1 MEFSRTFKTF
11 AVVRSLFKLLFMTDK
26 LESLQR
32 QLAGELHYD
41 ELMRRIYATDA
52 SIFREL
58 PLAVAYPKHKED
70 IKTLVT
76 FAREHQVSLIPRSA
90 GTSLAG
96 QCVGPGIVVDISK
109 YMNKILEINTKEGW
123 ARLQP
128 GVIRDE
134 LNTILRPLGFFF
146 SPNTSTANRCMLGG
160 MVGNNSC
167 GTTSIVYGSTRD
179 HVLALDV
186 VLSDGSETRFST
198 VTKAE
203 FEKKRKGTGLEA
215 RLYNQV
221 YETLSK
227 PEVQAEI
234 REQYP
239 KPAIHRRNTGYAI
252 DILLESEIFTEGAPA
267 FNFCKLLSGS
277 EGTLAFTTE
286 ITLHIDPLPAPH
298 DVVAC
303 VHFADLMECMRAVV
317 ASMEHNPDACELMD
331 KLVLDCTKA
340 NREQSKNRFF
350 IEGDPAAVL
359 MIEFR
364 GNTREEAEARA
375 NAMIADLKQRNFGYA
390 YPIIPAPQSKKVWE
404 LRSAGLG
411 VLSNMPGEAKGVA
424 CIEDTAVEL
433 ADLPAYIEEFDKM
446 MAGFGQKSVY
456 YAHAGAGELH
466 VRPILNLKKE
476 SDREMLHTIG
486 ESMARLVK
494 KYNGSLSGEHGDG
507 RVRGEFI
514 PLMIGEKNYALLR
527 ELKHTWDPNGIFNPG
542 KIVDAPPMNTSLRYE
557 AGQQNKEFD
566 TVLEFNDGILR
577 AAEKCNGSG
586 DCRRLDFAGGTMCPS
601 YRATR
606 DEKDSTR
613 ARANALREFLT
624 HSEKANPFDQQE
636 LYEVMD
642 LCLSCKGCT
651 TECPSNV
658 DVSSMKAEFLH
669 QYYKSHGVPFRAKV
683 FGNIAKINQLG
694 SALPGLTNFFMRN
707 GLAAGLLKSVL
718 GVAPKRSL
726 PPLYAT
732 TLRNWYDK
740 NRSKLGPAAPEKG
753 KVYLFC
759 DEFTNF
765 NDTAIGIKA
774 IQLLGRLGYRVEMP
788 AHPESGRAALSKGLL
803 LKARELAI
811 QNVAVFKNLVSEN
824 TPLIGIE
831 PSAILGFRDEY
842 PRLVPEQDREST
854 KMLGQSALLIDEF
867 LAREI
872 QQGRISTDSFTKAK
886 KKVLLHGHCHQKSLA
901 GVEASAWIL
910 GLPKNYEVEV
920 IPSGCCGMAGSF
932 GYEKEHYDVS
942 MKIGELVLFPA
953 VRKAGDEVVVA
964 APGTSCRHQ
973 ILDGTGRKAKHPV
986 EVLWEAL
993 EEA

>member
-1 MEFSRTFKTF
+1 MLDQLQALQSR
-11 AVVRSLFKLLFMTDK
+11 LD
-26 LESLQR
+26 
-32 QLAGELHYD
+32 GELFFD
-41 ELMRRIYATDA
+41 ELMRHLYATDA

-70 IKTLVT
+70 IRKLVH
-76 FAREHQVSLIPRSA
+76 FAREHGTSLIPRSA

-96 QCVGPGIVVDISK
+96 QCVGTGIVVDISK
-109 YMNKILEINTKEGW
+109 YMTKVLEINTEEGW
-123 ARLQP
+123 VRLQP

-134 LNTILRPLGFFF
+134 LNAMLRPLGFFF

-186 VLSDGSETRFST
+186 VLSDGSDARFSALS
-198 VTKAE
+198 KAE
-203 FEKKRKGTGLEA
+203 FEEKRKGAGLEA
-215 RLYNQV
+215 QLYNQA
-221 YETLSK
+221 YETLSQ
-227 PEVQAEI
+227 PAVQAEI

-252 DILLESEIFTEGAPA
+252 DILLESEIFTPGGEA

-298 DVVAC
+298 DVVVC

-317 ASMEHNPDACELMD
+317 ASMEHQPTACELMD

-364 GNTREEAEARA
+364 GDTRAEAEEKA
-375 NAMIADLKQRNFGYA
+375 NTMIADLKQRHFGYA
-390 YPIIPAPQSKKVWE
+390 YPIVAAPQSKRVWD

-433 ADLPAYIEEFDKM
+433 ADLPAYIQEFDDM

-494 KYNGSLSGEHGDG
+494 KYKGSLSGEHGDG
-507 RVRGEFI
+507 RVRAEFI
-514 PLMIGEKNYALLR
+514 PLMIGEKNYRLLR
-527 ELKHTWDPNGIFNPG
+527 ELKNTWDPHGIFNPG

-557 AGQQNKEFD
+557 AGQQDKHFD

-606 DEKDSTR
+606 NEKDSTR

-624 HSEKANPFDQQE
+624 HSDKANPFDREE
-636 LYEVMD
+636 LYEVME
-642 LCLSCKGCT
+642 LCISCKGCT
-651 TECPSNV
+651 SECPSNV
-658 DVSSMKAEFLH
+658 DMSGMKAEFLH
-669 QYYKSHGVPFRAKV
+669 QYHKSHGVPFRSQV
-683 FGNIAKINQLG
+683 FANIAQLNRFG
-694 SALPGLTNFFMRN
+694 ARISGLSNFFMRN
-707 GLAAGLLKSVL
+707 SVTGSLLKSVL
-718 GVAPKRSL
+718 GVAPQRSL
-726 PPLYAT
+726 PPIHGT
-732 TLRNWYDK
+732 GLRNWFAK
-740 NRSKLGPAAPEKG
+740 NRDRLTPAAPEKG

-759 DEFTNF
+759 DEFTDF
-765 NDTAIGIKA
+765 NDTPIGIKA
-774 IQLLGRLGYRVEMP
+774 IELLTRLGYRVEMP
-788 AHPESGRAALSKGLL
+788 EHPESGRAAISKGVL
-803 LKARELAI
+803 LKARDLAI
-811 QNVAVFKNLVSEN
+811 RNVAIFKDLVTDD
-824 TPLIGIE
+824 TPLVGIE
-831 PSAILGFRDEY
+831 PSAILSFRDEY
-842 PRLVPEQDREST
+842 PRMVPEQDKETARA
-854 KMLGQSALLIDEF
+854 LGGNALLIDEF

-872 QQGRISTDSFTKAK
+872 QQGRITADAFTKAK
-886 KKVLLHGHCHQKSLA
+886 KKVLLHGHCHQKALSS
-901 GVEASAWIL
+901 VDPSAWLL
-910 GLPKNYEVEV
+910 GLPENYSVEV

-932 GYEKEHYDVS
+932 GYEKEHYEVS
-942 MKIGELVLFPA
+942 MNIGELVLFPA
-953 VRKAGDEVVVA
+953 VRQADDDVIVA

-986 EVLWEAL
+986 EVLWEAM
-993 EEA
+993 ERG

>member
-1 MEFSRTFKTF
+1 MI
-11 AVVRSLFKLLFMTDK
+11 D
-26 LESLQR
+26 
-32 QLAGELHYD
+32 QLRALKHQLDGELHYD
-41 ELMRRIYATDA
+41 ELMRRLYATDA
-52 SIFREL
+52 SIFREM

-70 IKTLVT
+70 IKKLVA
-76 FAREHQVSLIPRSA
+76 FAQEHKTSLIPRSA

-96 QCVGPGIVVDISK
+96 QCVGAGIVVDISK

-123 ARLQP
+123 VRLQP

-134 LNTILRPLGFFF
+134 LNSILRPLGFFF
-146 SPNTSTANRCMLGG
+146 SPNTSSASRCMMGG

-179 HVLALDV
+179 HVTALDV
-186 VLSDGSETRFST
+186 VLSDGSEARFST
-198 VTKAE
+198 LSKAG
-203 FEKKRKGTGLEA
+203 FEEKRKGAGLEA
-215 RLYNQV
+215 RLYNQI
-221 YETLSK
+221 YEILSQ
-227 PEVQAEI
+227 PDVQAEI

-239 KPAIHRRNTGYAI
+239 KPGIHRRNTGYAI
-252 DILLESEIFTEGAPA
+252 DVLLETEIFTEGKPA
-267 FNFCKLLSGS
+267 FNFCQLLSGS

-286 ITLHIDPLPAPH
+286 ITLHIDPLPSPH
-298 DVVAC
+298 DVVVCA
-303 VHFADLMECMRAVV
+303 HFADLMECMKAVV
-317 ASMEHNPDACELMD
+317 AAMEHHPTACELMD
-331 KLVLDCTKA
+331 KLILDCTKA

-350 IEGDPAAVL
+350 IDGDPAAVL

-364 GNTREEAEARA
+364 GDQPGQAEAKA
-375 NAMIADLKQRNFGYA
+375 GDLIADLKKRGFGYA
-390 YPIIPAPQSKKVWE
+390 FPVISAPQSKKVWE
-404 LRSAGLG
+404 LRNAGLG

-424 CIEDTAVEL
+424 CIEDTAVEVT
-433 ADLPAYIEEFDKM
+433 DLPAYIGEFEQM

-476 SDREMLHTIG
+476 HDREVLRKIG

-494 KYNGSLSGEHGDG
+494 KYKGSLSGEHGDG

-527 ELKHTWDPNGIFNPG
+527 EVKHTWDPNGIFNPG

-557 AGQQNKEFD
+557 AGQQNKTFD

-624 HSEKANPFDQQE
+624 HSEKANPFDQKE

-651 TECPSNV
+651 SECPSNV

-683 FGNIAKINQLG
+683 FANIAQINQLG

-707 GLAAGLLKSVL
+707 GLTGGLIKSAL
-718 GVAPKRSL
+718 GVAPQRSL
-726 PPLYAT
+726 PALHT
-732 TLRNWYDK
+732 TSLRNWHTK
-740 NRSKLGPAAPEKG
+740 NRSNLAPATPEKG
-753 KVYLFC
+753 TVYLFC

-774 IQLLGRLGYRVEMP
+774 LQLLSKLGYRVEMP

-803 LKARELAI
+803 LKARDLAI
-811 QNVAVFKNLVSEN
+811 QNVGIFKHLASEN

-831 PSAILGFRDEY
+831 PSAILTFRDEY
-842 PRLVPEQDREST
+842 PRLVPEQDKETAKALS
-854 KMLGQSALLIDEF
+854 QNALLIDEF

-872 QQGRISTDSFTKAK
+872 QQGRITADAFTKAK
-886 KKVLLHGHCHQKSLA
+886 KKVLLHGHCHQKALSS
-901 GVEASAWIL
+901 VDPTAWIL
-910 GLPKNYEVEV
+910 GLPENYEVEV

-942 MKIGELVLFPA
+942 MNIGELVLFPA
-953 VRKAGDEVVVA
+953 VRKAADEVIVA

-973 ILDGTGRKAKHPV
+973 ILDGTGRRAMHPV
-986 EVLWEAL
+986 EVLWEAMRVDG
-993 EEA
+993 E

>member
-1 MEFSRTFKTF
+1 M
-11 AVVRSLFKLLFMTDK
+11 LDQ
-26 LESLQR
+26 LQALQA
-32 QLAGELHYD
+32 QLDGELFFD
-41 ELMRRIYATDA
+41 ELMRRLYATDA

-70 IKTLVT
+70 IRKLVR
-76 FAREHQVSLIPRSA
+76 FAREHGTSLIPRSA

-96 QCVGPGIVVDISK
+96 QCVGTGIVVDISK
-109 YMNKILEINTKEGW
+109 YMTKVLEINTEEGW
-123 ARLQP
+123 VRLQP

-134 LNTILRPLGFFF
+134 LNAMLRPLGFFF

-186 VLSDGSETRFST
+186 VLSDGSDARFSALS
-198 VTKAE
+198 KAE
-203 FEKKRKGTGLEA
+203 FEAKRNGAGLEA
-215 RLYNQV
+215 QLYNQA
-221 YETLSK
+221 YETLSQ
-227 PEVQAEI
+227 PAVQAEI

-252 DILLESEIFTEGAPA
+252 DILLESEIFTPGGET

-298 DVVAC
+298 EVVVC

-317 ASMEHNPDACELMD
+317 ASMEHQPTACELMD

-364 GNTREEAEARA
+364 GDTREEAEAKA
-375 NAMIADLKQRNFGYA
+375 NTMIADLKQRHFGYA
-390 YPIIPAPQSKKVWE
+390 YPIVAAPLSKRVWD

-433 ADLPAYIEEFDKM
+433 ADLPAYIQEFDDM

-494 KYNGSLSGEHGDG
+494 KYKGSLSGEHGDG
-507 RVRGEFI
+507 RVRAEFI
-514 PLMIGEKNYALLR
+514 PLMIGEKNYQLLR
-527 ELKHTWDPNGIFNPG
+527 ELKSTWDPHGIFNPG

-557 AGQQNKEFD
+557 AGQQDKPFD
-566 TVLEFNDGILR
+566 TILEFNDGILR

-606 DEKDSTR
+606 NEKDSTR

-624 HSEKANPFDQQE
+624 HSDKANPFDREE
-636 LYEVMD
+636 LYEVME
-642 LCLSCKGCT
+642 LCISCKGCT
-651 TECPSNV
+651 SECPSNV
-658 DVSSMKAEFLH
+658 DMSGMKAEFLH
-669 QYYKSHGVPFRAKV
+669 QYHKSHGVPFRSQV
-683 FGNIAKINQLG
+683 FANIAQLNRFG
-694 SALPGLTNFFMRN
+694 ARISGLSNFFMRN
-707 GLAAGLLKSVL
+707 SVTGSLLKSVL
-718 GVAPKRSL
+718 GVAPQRSL
-726 PPLYAT
+726 PPIHGT
-732 TLRNWYDK
+732 GLRSWYTK
-740 NRSKLGPAAPEKG
+740 NRNRLAPAVPEKG

-759 DEFTNF
+759 DEFTDF
-765 NDTAIGIKA
+765 NDTPIGIKA
-774 IQLLGRLGYRVEMP
+774 IELLTRLGYRVEMP
-788 AHPESGRAALSKGLL
+788 EHPESGRAAISKGVL
-803 LKARELAI
+803 LKARDLAI
-811 QNVAVFKNLVSEN
+811 RNVAIFKGLVTAD
-824 TPLIGIE
+824 TPLVGIE
-831 PSAILGFRDEY
+831 PSAILSFRDEY
-842 PRLVPEQDREST
+842 PRMVPEQDKETARA
-854 KMLGQSALLIDEF
+854 LGRNALLIDEF

-872 QQGRISTDSFTKAK
+872 QQGRVTADAFTKAK
-886 KKVLLHGHCHQKSLA
+886 KKVLLHGHCHQKALSS
-901 GVEASAWIL
+901 VDPSAWML
-910 GLPKNYEVEV
+910 GLPENYTVEV

-932 GYEKEHYDVS
+932 GYEKEHYAVS
-942 MKIGELVLFPA
+942 MNIGELVLFPA
-953 VRKAGDEVVVA
+953 VRQAADDVILA

-986 EVLWEAL
+986 EVLWEAMDGKG
-993 EEA
+993 E